1 MPICPCVEHP
11 EDAVCSF
18 RRTHTQYPSET
29 LRKCHLILQ
38 RGSSNALIVCQI
50 HTLKL
55 VRRCGSLLHAAQTQ
69 HHISHRPFL
78 IIAQTIHYANRLDR
92 RCVVLDEYRIG
103 VLAPNA
109 THCPLLPT
117 STIACSNNALMRTDT
132 KARRTATRGGWDGG
146 AYGSFNVCKLG
157 ERRGVGLKRAAILHR
172 REISCTRT
180 SCITIQTNA

>member
-1 MPICPCVEHP
+1 MRCARFGVH
-11 EDAVCSF
+11 
-18 RRTHTQYPSET
+18 THN
-29 LRKCHLILQ
+29 ILQ
-38 RGSSNALIVCQI
+38 KRCENVISFFNTGSSNALIVCQI